1 MNRPLDIHLYDK
13 KKNIYIEYI
22 MAKGQTGGRRTRRV
36 NAWAKAAGEY
46 YRSHKNDPD
55 IKEFSDVLKSP
66 KFKAYYQSKYG
77 NKKYQPSFK
86 STRKASRGRFGKSR
100 RYNKYEE
107 NDVMEEEEQEIVYKG
122 KKGKEKAR
130 KEVDDWSWG
139 FDKKNFKEEEQQ
151 QDENQKEQRFQ
162 KNELFNGGKKGG
174 KKNAKKGGTCG
185 KQQKQQNEEEQQKSW
200 DEQEQQQEEEE

>member
-1 MNRPLDIHLYDK
+1 MGRRLECKKVYDK

-77 NKKYQPSFK
+77 KKSSRPSFK
-86 STRKASRGRFGKSR
+86 STRKASRGRFS

-107 NDVMEEEEQEIVYKG
+107 DEDMEEEGEKEEDVVYKE
-122 KKGKEKAR
+122 KKGKGKAR

-139 FDKKNFKEEEQQ
+139 FDKKNFKEEEEQK
-151 QDENQKEQRFQ
+151 EEKQKEQRFQ

-174 KKNAKKGGTCG
+174 KKNNKKGGTSS
-185 KQQKQQNEEEQQKSW
+185 K
-200 DEQEQQQEEEE
+200 QQQEENWDEREQQEEEQEE